1 MTSIAA
7 PVRRRPRSRRIRAAA
22 RRING
27 FSVIIYKVNYFNY
40 IYVVSITGNPSMT
53 TPQTIIPDNEAEL
66 LVAALPDPATIA
78 NPYPVYERLR
88 DATPIYGYRDYPP
101 GTVPGQD
108 EAVCA
113 WVLMKYADV
122 AAAARDHATFSS
134 RDPLQEQSSAPTL
147 MLVNHDN
154 PEHNRLR
161 ALVNVAFSR
170 KEIELIKPWIAARI
184 AEMFEAIGE
193 GDLEVVSGLT
203 SVIPARVMMRLLGCP
218 DEDAAQCRGWA
229 TAFMLSTDL
238 SPAEREAS
246 NASMVAYFTQ
256 TVSELARDLA
266 AGKPA
271 PAGLIAALLTA
282 EVDGETLTLEEV
294 IRFCLTLIVAGAETT
309 TFLLTNLLYNL
320 ATMPDVTARLRREP
334 QLVSAFIEESLR
346 HTGPPQRL
354 FRIATRDTEIGG
366 RRIRKG
372 DWVALF
378 FGAANH
384 DPAVFPQPGTFNLER
399 KNLRQHVSMG
409 MGIHHCL
416 GVAVAKSEAAAL
428 VEVVLEHF
436 PKLELGAAVPVPQ
449 TASLLTHSFA
459 ALTIN
464 FRRG

>member
-1 MTSIAA
+1 
-7 PVRRRPRSRRIRAAA
+7 
-22 RRING
+22 
-27 FSVIIYKVNYFNY
+27 
-40 IYVVSITGNPSMT
+40 MT
-53 TPQTIIPDNEAEL
+53 TPQTVTRDDDADL
-66 LVAALPDPATIA
+66 LVAALPTPATIA

-88 DATPIYGYRDYPP
+88 DATPIFGYRDYPP

-108 EAVCA
+108 EAVTA
-113 WVLMKYADV
+113 WVLMKYDEV

-154 PEHNRLR
+154 PEHDRLR

-170 KEIELIKPWIAARI
+170 KEIELIKPWIAERI
-184 AEMFEAIGE
+184 AEMFETIGA
-193 GDLEVVSGLT
+193 GDIEVVSRLT

-218 DEDAAQCRGWA
+218 DADATQCRGWA
-229 TAFMLSTDL
+229 TAFMLSADL
-238 SPAEREAS
+238 TPAEREAS
-246 NASMVAYFTQ
+246 NASMVTYFTEA
-256 TVSELARDLA
+256 VGDLARDLA

-271 PAGLIAALLTA
+271 PPGLIAALLTA
-282 EVDGETLTLEEV
+282 EVDGEKLTLEEV
-294 IRFCLTLIVAGAETT
+294 IRFCLTLVVAGAETT

-320 ATMPDVTARLRREP
+320 ATMPDVAARLRREP
-334 QLVSAFIEESLR
+334 QLVPAFIEETLR

-354 FRIATRDTEIGG
+354 FRIATRDTEISG
-366 RRIRKG
+366 RQIRKG

-384 DPAVFPQPGTFNLER
+384 DPAVFPDPATFNLDR

-416 GVAVAKSEAAAL
+416 GFAVAKSEAAAL

-436 PKLELGAAVPVPQ
+436 PKLKLGATAPVPQ
-449 TASLLTHSFA
+449 TASLLTHSFE
-459 ALTIN
+459 ALTID